1 MYSADRQNRSNR
13 DHLGTGWAFPFKF
26 SDRYLNQLAAEHMLG
41 TLPAPRSISLQGG
54 IQLSSKAQKVR
65 ESIWIILNTRMGE
78 RVYRPTF
85 GSRLSEL
92 AFAPLNTTTLLLMR
106 MYVQEALETWEP
118 RIILDE
124 VLTEPDPVRGRVDIN
139 LNYQLV
145 DESGLFN
152 FVYPFYLETAATG
165 EAE

>member
-1 MYSADRQNRSNR
+1 VYATPQPP

-26 SDRYLNQLAAEHMLG
+26 SHKYLEKLERDDPQTLG
-41 TLPAPRSISLQGG
+41 QILNAQRSISVQGG
-54 IQLSSKAQKVR
+54 IQLSSAERKVR
-65 ESIWIILNTRMGE
+65 ESIWIILNTRLGE

-118 RIILDE
+118 RIILDD
-124 VLTEPDPVRGRVDIN
+124 VITDPDPNQGRVDIDIVYR
-139 LNYQLV
+139 LKDGPDQY
-145 DESGLFN
+145 N
-152 FVYPFYLETAATG
+152 FVYPFYLDVAAG
-165 EAE
+165 E